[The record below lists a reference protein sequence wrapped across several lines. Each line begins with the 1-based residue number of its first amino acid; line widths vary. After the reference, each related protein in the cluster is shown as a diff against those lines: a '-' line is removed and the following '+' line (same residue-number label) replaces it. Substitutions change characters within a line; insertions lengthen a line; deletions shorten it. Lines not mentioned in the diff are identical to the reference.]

1 MQQVAKP
8 CCTRGKKPHGRIQ
21 GADAENWHM
30 IFLASPDVLIG
41 GRSSIIGIKPAVL
54 TQNLLGNVEPLSF
67 RKGAENPYR

>member
-1 MQQVAKP
+1 
-8 CCTRGKKPHGRIQ
+8 
-21 GADAENWHM
+21 M